1 MKPTASSEELSRVG
15 KEVEVSIMDR
25 RRQIVVTDR
34 GSSVIAKQ
42 AFATRSVPARG
53 SGLLNGFTLVE
64 LLVVI
69 AIIGV
74 LVALLLPA
82 VQAAREAARRA
93 HCQSNIKNVGL
104 AVLNYE
110 SARQKFPLGMSF
122 DAKLYRSKV
131 QNQLKE
137 YGPNWIIYILP
148 YLEQQA
154 TYNAFNLKLPIN
166 NDGAGVSPADVRNQ
180 NARGASIPVL
190 LCPSDSYN
198 QTRYEGKITF
208 HGGNWARGNYAC
220 NSGGNFI
227 GAGGCSARAGET
239 YSACTAGPDETGTIP
254 DDDGWQNDL
263 RRGVMGPNISVQL
276 KEITDG
282 TSKTIMVGEIRAG
295 LSEKD
300 SRGTWAFGHA
310 GGSLLSIFG
319 SGGDANGP
327 NACYPS
333 ADDVYSDVCGTDLA
347 QSQCMDCFGSG
358 GGADQATVRSLH
370 QGGVFVAMCDGSVTF
385 VSDDIETSGS
395 YGTFGTVWDHMI
407 GSADAERN
415 LR

>member
-1 MKPTASSEELSRVG
+1 MPEAEEVMA
-15 KEVEVSIMDR
+15 ITR
-25 RRQIVVTDR
+25 RGGANDTPPQRYW
-34 GSSVIAKQ
+34 GA
-42 AFATRSVPARG
+42 P
-53 SGLLNGFTLVE
+53 GFTLVE

-93 HCQSNIKNVGL
+93 QCQSNIKNVAL
-104 AVLNYE
+104 ALLNYE
-110 SARQKFPLGMSF
+110 SSKKDFPVGMSF
-122 DAKLYRSKV
+122 DAVLYRTKV

-137 YGPNWIIYILP
+137 YGPNWVIYTLP
-148 YLEQQA
+148 FLEQQA
-154 TYNAFNLKLPIN
+154 LYSAFNLKLPIN
-166 NDGAGVSPADVRNQ
+166 NDGVGVNPTDTRNRT
-180 NARGASIPVL
+180 ARGTPIQVL
-190 LCPSDSYN
+190 LCPSDTYN
-198 QTRYEGKITF
+198 QVPYEGKITF
-208 HGGNWARGNYAC
+208 HAGNWARGNYAA

-227 GAGGCSARAGET
+227 GAGGCSARPGEN
-239 YSACTAGPDETGTIP
+239 YGACTSGPDENGSLSE
-254 DDDGWQNDL
+254 DDGWLNDL
-263 RRGVMGPNISVQL
+263 RRGVMGPNISVKL

-282 TSKTIMVGEIRAG
+282 TSKTILVGEVRSG
-295 LSEKD
+295 LSDRD

-310 GGSLLSIFG
+310 GGSLLAIFG

-327 NACYPS
+327 NACNPS
-333 ADDVYSDVCGTDLA
+333 ADDVYSDMCGTDLA

-370 QGGVFVAMCDGSVTF
+370 QGGVFVAMCDGSVQF

-407 GSADAERN
+407 GSADAEVD